1 MIVTI
6 DGPAGAGKSTVSRL
20 LAAELGFR
28 FLDTGSMYR
37 AITWAALDRQ
47 VPLDDHSALAALA
60 AAVTIVVTDQ
70 GLTVDGADVT
80 RAIREPT
87 VTRNIGPVA
96 DNPEV
101 RRVMVELQR
110 RIASD
115 GDYVCEGRDQGTV
128 AFPNAECKIYL
139 TASPEHRAQRRVGD
153 LAERG
158 LSGDYETILEEQMAR
173 DFRDQNRAVGR
184 LQQAPDAIVV
194 DTDNLSVDE
203 VVQKLKQIV
212 QTKIAGR
219 KS

>member
-47 VPLDDHSALAALA
+47 VPLDDHAAMAELA

-80 RAIREPT
+80 RAIRDPT

>member
-47 VPLDDHSALAALA
+47 VPLDDHAALAALA

-80 RAIREPT
+80 RAIRDPT

-158 LSGDYETILEEQMAR
+158 LSGDYETILKEQMAR

>member
-47 VPLDDHSALAALA
+47 VPLDDHAGLAALA

-80 RAIREPT
+80 PAIREPT

>member
-47 VPLDDHSALAALA
+47 VPLDDHAGLAALA
-60 AAVTIVVTDQ
+60 GAVTIVVTDQ

-80 RAIREPT
+80 RAIRDPT